1 MLFKCSVCN
10 YIYEGDDA
18 PDVCPKCGQP
28 KGKYSALNEEVTK
41 KVYDSDR
48 TNDIHMELI
57 NLSMKIVELA
67 KEGIEID
74 LDPPCVLLFEQAID
88 QAWLIKQR
96 CKAEIE
102 GHISRSKW

>member
-10 YIYEGDDA
+10 YIYEGEDA
-18 PDVCPKCGQP
+18 PDVCPKCGQA
-28 KGKYSALNEEVTK
+28 KEKYSALSEEVTK

-57 NLSMKIVELA
+57 TLAMKIEELA

-74 LDPPCVLLFEQAID
+74 LDPPCVLLFEQARD